1 MTSVKGLSGHSCLG
15 NGTSNGL
22 AANIRLKKNIFRA
35 ANVLLCFL
43 QEAQLIILL
52 SKMTFY
58 RAQIKAEGTN
68 NNKMQ

>member
-1 MTSVKGLSGHSCLG
+1 M
-15 NGTSNGL
+15 
-22 AANIRLKKNIFRA
+22 
-35 ANVLLCFL
+35 CFL
-43 QEAQLIILL
+43 QEAQLIILF